1 MRAGCWPSRTA
12 PSLQPG
18 ASRWGRHHREGSAR
32 AALSPSPGP
41 GPHPCQTWSQ
51 RAAVLCLPRHR
62 GKATPSSR
70 REDRLC
76 GEGSTGAT
84 EDTGLLSS
92 RADGSTLGLPPGAT
106 LWGGHLPRELSPR
119 GRRAAH
125 CAHCCFHSAT
135 KQPDTPGTQGSRRG
149 RASLLTA
156 AGLSA
161 RCGPGSGP
169 LRQRLPCAQHQDRY
183 KGDQQPRDSCGNR
196 WGPGQGHTGIQ
207 PSFRTDTAL

>member
-1 MRAGCWPSRTA
+1 M
-12 PSLQPG
+12 G
-18 ASRWGRHHREGSAR
+18 ASPQGGECR
-32 AALSPSPGP
+32 AALSPSPGLEPPLCRQTPHVKP
-41 GPHPCQTWSQ
+41 GARGQQ
-51 RAAVLCLPRHR
+51 VLCSPRHR
-62 GKATPSSR
+62 GKATPSSS

-76 GEGSTGAT
+76 GEGSTRAT

-92 RADGSTLGLPPGAT
+92 RADCSTLGLPPGAT
-106 LWGGHLPRELSPR
+106 LWGGAPATRTLAPG

-149 RASLLTA
+149 RDPLLTA

-169 LRQRLPCAQHQDRY
+169 LWQRLPRAQHQDRY
-183 KGDQQPRDSCGNR
+183 KGDQQPWDSCGNR
-196 WGPGQGHTGIQ
+196 
-207 PSFRTDTAL
+207 